1 MTEKHVGQNEV
12 QRPALE
18 VPKPLRVG
26 FVGTGGIT
34 ARHIQALQEIGNVE
48 VAAITGRSVEKAEA
62 LIQKAGLGGKA
73 AAYDD
78 FQRMYGQANLDAVY
92 ITVIPSAH
100 GQIEKSA
107 LDHNLALFVEKPLSA
122 DADTAEEIAAAI
134 KAKGAISAVG
144 YQMRY
149 MNTTETAQELV
160 KLHPARLALG
170 HWLDSLPP
178 PRWWSRQEESGGQVV
193 EQSTHMFD
201 LARLL
206 VGEVKQVYALGRNT
220 SSPESGIDVDR
231 VSVVTLEFANGVIGT
246 ISSTSLLKSKY
257 RDSLELI
264 ADGLTLSLTHDH
276 LLIDEGKGQARTEE
290 LSVDPFIRINYD
302 FLDAVAGGT
311 NRIRSDYADALKTHR
326 VTQAAARAAR
336 ENRVVT
342 IEG

>member
-1 MTEKHVGQNEV
+1 MTEQNVEQSEV
-12 QRPALE
+12 QRPAHNIA
-18 VPKPLRVG
+18 KPLRVG

-48 VAAITGRSVEKAEA
+48 VAAIAGRSLDKAA
-62 LIQKAGLGGKA
+62 SLIQKTGLPDTTLA
-73 AAYDD
+73 FDD
-78 FQRMYGQANLDAVY
+78 YHRMYDQANLDAVY
-92 ITVIPSAH
+92 ICTIPAAH
-100 GQIEKSA
+100 GEVEMTA
-107 LDHNLALFVEKPLSA
+107 LDHGLALFVEKPLSA
-122 DADTAEEIAAAI
+122 DPDTAEEIAAAI

-149 MNTTETAQELV
+149 MNTTEMAQELV
-160 KLHPARLALG
+160 KQHPPRMALG

-178 PRWWSRQEESGGQVV
+178 PRWWSRQDESGGQVV
-193 EQSTHMFD
+193 EQTTHMFD

-206 VGEVKQVYALGRNT
+206 VGEVKQVYALGRNP
-220 SSPESGIDVDR
+220 SPPESGIDVDR

-264 ADGLTLSLTHDH
+264 AEGLTLSLTHDH
-276 LLIDEGKGQARTEE
+276 LLIDEGKGQARTET
-290 LSVDPFIRINYD
+290 LSVDPFIRISYD

-326 VTQAAARAAR
+326 VTQAAARSAR
-336 ENRVVT
+336 ENRVITV
-342 IEG
+342 EG